1 MLLRIPGLFRFFA
14 KFRSVKKRL
23 LIIKTDAIGDYVLSR
38 NFIEIVKASQKYKD
52 HEIDLLGNN
61 LWKDLTLKYDSPFVS
76 NFFFIDPDGLYESSL
91 KVLKLGWRLFKN
103 NYEAVLQPTFARTLI
118 NDGLAGL
125 TAAKQIVGFSGDT
138 ERINIKYKTG
148 TDRFYT
154 EKLSLPA
161 GIDFE
166 FERSKFFFENV
177 LNQPVAINGPYILVE
192 NSKQQGI
199 ILFPGAGVAK
209 RNWEPEKFLELIK
222 LIRQQNSEPVLLAGG
237 PGDIAAGDYISANL
251 PPGSINNLIGKTSLP
266 QLVELIGNA
275 ALVIAN
281 ETSAIHIAA
290 ATKTKSV
297 CILGGGHFNR
307 FAPYPGYMENKPV
320 CVFEKMDCYYC
331 NWNCIFKTGEKEPY
345 PCISA
350 VSVEKVWQEVLPLI
364 S

>member
-1 MLLRIPGLFRFFA
+1 
-14 KFRSVKKRL
+14 
-23 LIIKTDAIGDYVLSR
+23 
-38 NFIEIVKASQKYKD
+38 
-52 HEIDLLGNN
+52 DLLGNN

-192 NSKQQGI
+192 NSKRQGI
-199 ILFPGAGVAK
+199 ILFPG
-209 RNWEPEKFLELIK
+209 
-222 LIRQQNSEPVLLAGG
+222 
-237 PGDIAAGDYISANL
+237 
-251 PPGSINNLIGKTSLP
+251 
-266 QLVELIGNA
+266 
-275 ALVIAN
+275 
-281 ETSAIHIAA
+281 
-290 ATKTKSV
+290 
-297 CILGGGHFNR
+297 
-307 FAPYPGYMENKPV
+307 
-320 CVFEKMDCYYC
+320 
-331 NWNCIFKTGEKEPY
+331 
-345 PCISA
+345 
-350 VSVEKVWQEVLPLI
+350 
-364 S
+364 